1 MKKGLFITFEGI
13 EGSGKSTQCK
23 LLQNYLIESGI
34 NTVLSSEPGGTET
47 GKKLRQIIL
56 DDKSKNI
63 TPETELL
70 LYMADRAHHLHTLI
84 KPALFQGK
92 YVILDRYQDSSVAY
106 QQYGRGVDSEIL
118 NFLFNKVIHGLKP
131 DITFLINITVETSM
145 KRINARGKLDKS
157 SINRFEKEN
166 MNFHKKIRQGFLEL
180 AKKEK
185 RFKIINGEQDIVS
198 VFEEIKKAIN
208 EIEGAI

>member
-23 LLQNYLIESGI
+23 LLKDYLEKNKIEV
-34 NTVLSSEPGGTET
+34 VLSSEPGGTET

-70 LYMADRAHHLHTLI
+70 LYMADRAHHLHEKI
-84 KPALFQGK
+84 KPALSTGK
-92 YVILDRYQDSSVAY
+92 FVILDRYQDSSVAY
-106 QQYGRGVDSEIL
+106 QQYGRGVNPEIL
-118 NFLFNKVIHGLKP
+118 DFLFKKVINGLTP
-131 DITFLINITVETSM
+131 DITFLVNISVNTSM
-145 KRINARGKLDKS
+145 ERIAKRAKVDKS

-166 MNFHKKIRQGFLEL
+166 IEFHKKIRNGFLEM
-180 AKKEK
+180 AKSEK
-185 RFKIINGEQDIVS
+185 RFKVIDGEKSIEN
-198 VFEEIKKAIN
+198 VFSQVKNHIDKYLGK
-208 EIEGAI
+208 